1 MIFELVTKLL
11 DIHCESFRNVQ
22 SYIENNSMRNITSR
36 NIIYGEYLM
45 VEQRYIRNEQELIA
59 DTEYM
64 QIKIRSNE
72 EF

>member
-1 MIFELVTKLL
+1 
-11 DIHCESFRNVQ
+11 
-22 SYIENNSMRNITSR
+22 MRNITSR